1 MSIYVE
7 PIHLS
12 VTRIPSIIV
21 ENGTKQPC
29 NNSWCFKL
37 EHLVDVETILNLA
50 CIVFILSVVKNLI
63 KLTQTWD
70 VFIIDLVQV
79 IKLIQTKLHMT
90 YS

>member
-1 MSIYVE
+1 
-7 PIHLS
+7 
-12 VTRIPSIIV
+12 
-21 ENGTKQPC
+21 
-29 NNSWCFKL
+29 
-37 EHLVDVETILNLA
+37 LNLA

-90 YS
+90 YP